1 MSRTLKSPKAVNARR
16 TQTSRDNGDMNMGDI
31 LRARRTAIGLSQAEL
46 ASVVGV
52 DRRQIRRYEANVA
65 QPTLPVARAMAH
77 RLGITL
83 DELAGD
89 DSADLSGDWLSG
101 WQVQDAG
108 GQWGMRVQP
117 VRAIQRGDRLEI
129 SSPVDRTSGPNSFPW
144 HGDLHRS
151 NATAYGSF
159 RAEAVGFPHT
169 RGALVVTISLEPQQ
183 ITGAWVTVGSMTRPI
198 STAAFAMTRSE
209 PDLAAIITDMATR
222 L

>member
-1 MSRTLKSPKAVNARR
+1 
-16 TQTSRDNGDMNMGDI
+16 MGDI

-46 ASVVGV
+46 ASAVGV
-52 DRRQIRRYEANVA
+52 DRRQIRRYEANDA

-89 DSADLSGDWLSG
+89 DSADLSGDWVSG

-108 GQWGMRVQP
+108 GDWGMRVQP

-129 SSPVDRTSGPNSFPW
+129 STPVDTMSGPNSFPW
-144 HGDLHRS
+144 HGDLHRT

-159 RAEAVGFPHT
+159 RAEAAGLPLT
-169 RGALVVTISLEPQQ
+169 RGALVVTISPEPQQ
-183 ITGAWVTVGSMTRPI
+183 IAGAWVTVGSLTRPV

-209 PDLAAIITDMATR
+209 ADLAAIIADMATR